1 MRYFLSRCRWRR
13 RTAMIPL
20 LMLLMLLMVVR
31 GRRRTATVPMG
42 TAIPDGTTRGGRR
55 LLRFQ
60 FFFFLF
66 HQLARNTH
74 TRRLGIQ

>member
-1 MRYFLSRCRWRR
+1 MGYLLSRRRWRR
-13 RTAMIPL
+13 RTAMRP
-20 LMLLMLLMVVR
+20 LLMLLMVVR